1 MANWVIHLIVPLLAL
16 LIVSRREDMKY
27 ILLLLPLAL
36 VPDLDTLVTL
46 HRALLHNIFIPIIL
60 VLSAIIFFERR
71 KMLIIASV
79 YFASHVMLDLFEG
92 GVVLLYPVYNR
103 LAFVDASLSL
113 TPTNAVNWIFDYG
126 FTDYSKDWM
135 NAHGYIFD
143 SVGAGALVFI
153 LLAGICVLYRNRFS
167 KKEP

>member
-1 MANWVIHLIVPLLAL
+1 
-16 LIVSRREDMKY
+16 
-27 ILLLLPLAL
+27 
-36 VPDLDTLVTL
+36 
-46 HRALLHNIFIPIIL
+46 
-60 VLSAIIFFERR
+60 
-71 KMLIIASV
+71 
-79 YFASHVMLDLFEG
+79 
-92 GVVLLYPVYNR
+92 
-103 LAFVDASLSL
+103 VDASLSL